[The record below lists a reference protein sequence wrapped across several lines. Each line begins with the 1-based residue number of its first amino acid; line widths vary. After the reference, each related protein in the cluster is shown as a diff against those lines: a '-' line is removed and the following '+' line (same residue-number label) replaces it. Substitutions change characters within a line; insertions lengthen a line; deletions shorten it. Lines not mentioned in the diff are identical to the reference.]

1 MTWPPRIWVLAD
13 ERPGHA
19 HQALGVAEAL
29 DWPFTTKPIVHGPLA
44 GLPNGA
50 LGRTTLGLS
59 KASRAAL
66 VPPWPDVVIA
76 AGRRTAPVARWL
88 KRQCPGTFLVQLM
101 WPGSATDFDLLVVP
115 EHDDVPDHGS
125 LIRTIGPVHRITPA
139 RLQAAAATL
148 APRLADLPRPWIACL
163 IGGSSRHAPFTGAD
177 AAALGTAASALARE
191 KGGSL
196 LVTTSRR
203 TGAVCA
209 DAFARAIEAPHLLHR
224 WQADGDNPYLGMLA
238 NADAVIV
245 TGDSA
250 SMCTEACALGRP
262 VFLYRLAAG
271 TPAKLGRLHQRLE
284 QLGHLR
290 PLGAPWPEVVP
301 PPLRPAT
308 AVANT
313 IRATLMQRNNEFS
326 GEPVVSAASTP

>member
-1 MTWPPRIWVLAD
+1 MTWPPRTWVLAD

-44 GLPNGA
+44 GLPNGM
-50 LGRTTLGLS
+50 LGSTTLGLS

-66 VPPWPDVVIA
+66 TLPWPDLVIA

-88 KRQCPGTFLVQLM
+88 KRQCPRSFLVQLM
-101 WPGSATDFDLLVVP
+101 WPGSAKGFDLLVVP

-125 LIRTIGPVHRITPA
+125 LLRTIGPVHRITPA
-139 RLQAAAATL
+139 RLAAAAATL
-148 APRLADLPRPWIACL
+148 APRLTDLPRPWIACL
-163 IGGSSRHAPFTGAD
+163 IGGSSRHVPFAGTD
-177 AAALGTAASALARE
+177 AAALGTAASALARA

-203 TGAVCA
+203 TGACEDVL
-209 DAFARAIEAPHLLHR
+209 ARALAAPHLLHR
-224 WQADGDNPYLGMLA
+224 WQAEGDNPYLGILGS
-238 NADAVIV
+238 ADAVVV

-250 SMCTEACALGRP
+250 SMCTDACALGRP

-271 TPAKLGRLHQRLE
+271 TPTKLARLHQRLE

-290 PLGAPWPEVVP
+290 PLGAAWPEVVP
-301 PPLRPAT
+301 PPLHPAA
-308 AVANT
+308 AVAAA
-313 IRATLMQRNNEFS
+313 IRATLARRNNAIS
-326 GEPVVSAASTP
+326 GDPVASAASTP